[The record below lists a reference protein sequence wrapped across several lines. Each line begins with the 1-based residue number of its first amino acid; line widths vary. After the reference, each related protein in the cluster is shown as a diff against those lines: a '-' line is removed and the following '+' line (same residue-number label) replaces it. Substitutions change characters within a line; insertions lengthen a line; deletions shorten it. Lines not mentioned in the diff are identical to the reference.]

1 MTTAEITAR
10 NESPL
15 VDHEPSLLVSLS
27 RALPSLQAL
36 AEQTVEPNAH
46 IDAPFMPV
54 VHRPPVVIE
63 RGQGS
68 YVWDEAGRRYL
79 DFLQGWA
86 VNALGHCAPEVQ
98 AALAEQ
104 SSLLITPSPAF
115 HNRPAIELA
124 RLLVELTGAAQVSLL
139 NSGAEANETAIKL
152 ARKWGQKRKRGA
164 YGVVTTHNAFHG
176 RTLAAMA
183 ASGKPGWDTLF
194 PPYPPGFTK
203 VPFGDLEAMERAID
217 ADTVA
222 LMVEPIQGEAGVV
235 VPPTGYLRGLRELC
249 DRHDLLL
256 ILDEVQTGVG
266 RTGRFLAQEHEGVR
280 ADITT
285 LGKGLGAGLPVSAVL
300 ASERAA
306 CFELG
311 DNGSTHGGNPLMA
324 HVALAVC
331 RVVQGPL
338 FLERVERRGLE
349 LHATL
354 ASLAQRWGRAST
366 RGLGLLAAV
375 VFEDAIAQQLT
386 ERARAESVL
395 VNAARPSIVRFMPQL
410 RVSSAEICELGVR
423 LARAYARL

>member
-1 MTTAEITAR
+1 MTTAEISSR
-10 NESPL
+10 DESPL
-15 VDHEPSLLVSLS
+15 TEHEPSLFVSLS
-27 RALPSLQAL
+27 QALPRLRAL
-36 AEQTVEPNAH
+36 AEQPSDPGAD

-54 VHRPPVVIE
+54 VRRPPVVIA

-124 RLLVELTGAAQVSLL
+124 RFLVELTGTAQVSLF

-152 ARKWGQKRKRGA
+152 ARKWGQKRKGGA
-164 YGVVTTHNAFHG
+164 YGVVTTINGFHG

-183 ASGKPGWDTLF
+183 ASGKPGWDALF

-203 VPFGDLEAMERAID
+203 VPFGDLDAMERSID
-217 ADTVA
+217 HDTVA

-235 VPPTGYLRGLRELC
+235 VPPEGYLRGLRELC

-266 RTGRFLAQEHEGVR
+266 RTGRFLAQEHEGIV

-306 CFELG
+306 CFEPG

-331 RVVQGPL
+331 RVVNAPP

-349 LHATL
+349 LRATL
-354 ASLAQRWGRAST
+354 ASLTHRWGRSTT

-375 VFEDAIAQQLT
+375 VFDDAIAEQLA

-395 VNAARPSIVRFMPQL
+395 INAARPSIVRFMPQL